1 MRKKHIL
8 PIVALGLATSSLA
21 QNLELKPISSPRRNA
36 YSILPAK
43 FTHSG
48 HDLLTTETGIY
59 DGEEDVDASIIVMDS
74 NLNEIKKIPLTRYTT
89 SESICWRDTVYTHK
103 ADLDFSGEGGD
114 TKYLPSDSIL
124 QWFPHNYYTS
134 IVDGDIRWHL
144 FGGEDIP
151 FIFDEDFK
159 LNYVTKTPEKVEVN
173 YEGTMIFRKTDKE
186 ELRQSTTSKR
196 YFVKGTIVL
205 ENPVPSGLEEGGKK
219 QYNLQ
224 ILHNMEFFEVSRG
237 EWKEE
242 VTSEWKEAP
251 FTYICIHDANNCNN
265 DVCVSQNIFNE
276 DDSYEWIEYIKEPY
290 EEVGREQDLDGDGEI
305 DYKWVRRS
313 HPSTGYRI
321 MQDTGNVLAEI
332 KFGEGRIELYRPSII
347 VVDGKKY
354 LEIQT
359 SDNHES
365 SVEVQLYEIISK
377 GSSTSLK
384 KVRTDYGAISASPAV
399 ARQNEVVTVDLSS
412 IKEAK
417 VLNVVSGN
425 GQLVLQ
431 QNLKAGQK
439 QVLVHTS
446 GLAAGVYVIT
456 VSDGKNTTENCKM
469 IVR

>member
-21 QNLELKPISSPRRNA
+21 QDLELKPISSPRRDA

-43 FTHSG
+43 FNHSG
-48 HDLLTTETGIY
+48 HDLLTTVTGVS
-59 DGEEDVDASIIVMDS
+59 DGERDVDASIIVMDS
-74 NLNEIKKIPLTRYTT
+74 DLNEIKKIPLTRYTMST
-89 SESICWRDTVYTHK
+89 STCWRDTVYTHK
-103 ADLDFSGEGGD
+103 ADMDFSVEDGD
-114 TKYLPSDSIL
+114 TKFLPDSIL
-124 QWFPHNYYTS
+124 QWFPKEYYAS
-134 IVDGDIRWHL
+134 IVSGGISWNL
-144 FGGEDIP
+144 FGGEKP
-151 FIFDEDFK
+151 FIFGEDLK

-173 YEGTMIFRKTDKE
+173 YEGTMIVRKTGQE

-196 YFVKGTIVL
+196 YIVKGTIVL
-205 ENPVPSGLEEGGKK
+205 KDPFTYGLEENGKK
-219 QYNLQ
+219 QYNFQ
-224 ILHNMEFFEVSRG
+224 ILCNAEFSEMSRG
-237 EWKEE
+237 EWKEKVE
-242 VTSEWKEAP
+242 REWKESP
-251 FTYICIHDANNCNN
+251 FRKMDIVDANTCDNT
-265 DVCVSQNIFNE
+265 VSVSQNIFNE
-276 DDSYEWIEYIKEPY
+276 DDSYEWIEDIMEPY
-290 EEVGREQDLDGDGEI
+290 EEVYNEVDLDGDGEI
-305 DYKWVRRS
+305 DGKKINRKYRR
-313 HPSTGYRI
+313 TGYRI

-332 KFGEGRIELYRPSII
+332 KFGEGRTEYSRPSII

-354 LEIQT
+354 LELQT
-359 SDNHES
+359 CDNYES

-431 QNLKAGQK
+431 QNLKAGQN

-446 GLAAGVYVIT
+446 GLAAGMYVIT
-456 VSDGKNTTENCKM
+456 VSDGKNTTENCRI

>member
-21 QNLELKPISSPRRNA
+21 QDLELKPISSPRRDA

-43 FTHSG
+43 FNHSG
-48 HDLLTTETGIY
+48 HDLLTTVAGVY
-59 DGEEDVDASIIVMDS
+59 DDEVDASIIVMDS
-74 NLNEIKKIPLTRYTT
+74 NLNEIKKIPLTRYTMST
-89 SESICWRDTVYTHK
+89 STCWRDTVYTHK
-103 ADLDFSGEGGD
+103 ADWDFSDEHGD
-114 TKYLPSDSIL
+114 TKFLPDSIL
-124 QWFPHNYYTS
+124 QWFPKEYYAS
-134 IVDGDIRWHL
+134 IVSGGISWNL
-144 FGGEDIP
+144 FGGETP

-173 YEGTMIFRKTDKE
+173 YVGTMIVRETGKE

-196 YFVKGTIVL
+196 YIVKGTIVL
-205 ENPVPSGLEEGGKK
+205 KEPFTYGLEENGKK
-219 QYNLQ
+219 QYNFQ
-224 ILHNMEFFEVSRG
+224 ILCNAEFSEMSRG
-237 EWKEE
+237 EWKEKVE
-242 VTSEWKEAP
+242 SEWKESP
-251 FTYICIHDANNCNN
+251 FRKMDILDANTSDNT
-265 DVCVSQNIFNE
+265 VSVSQNIFNE
-276 DDSYEWIEYIKEPY
+276 DDSYEWIEDIMEPY
-290 EEVGREQDLDGDGEI
+290 EEVYNEVDLDGDGEI
-305 DYKWVRRS
+305 DCKKINHKRRR
-313 HPSTGYRI
+313 TGYRI

-332 KFGEGRIELYRPSII
+332 KFDEGRFELYRPSII

-354 LEIQT
+354 LQLQT
-359 SDNHES
+359 CDNYES

-431 QNLKAGQK
+431 QNLKAGQN

-446 GLAAGVYVIT
+446 GLAAGMYVIT
-456 VSDGKNTTENCKM
+456 VSDGKNTTENCRI

>member
-21 QNLELKPISSPRRNA
+21 QNLELKPISSPRRHG

-43 FTHSG
+43 FNHSG

-59 DGEEDVDASIIVMDS
+59 GGEEDDDASIIVMDS
-74 NLNEIKKIPLTRYTT
+74 NLNEIKKIPLTRYTKSQST
-89 SESICWRDTVYTHK
+89 CWRDTVYTHK
-103 ADLDFSGEGGD
+103 ADMDFSVEDGD
-114 TKYLPSDSIL
+114 TKFLPDSIL
-124 QWFPHNYYTS
+124 QWFPKEYYAS
-134 IVDGDIRWHL
+134 IVSGGISWNL
-144 FGGEDIP
+144 FGGEKP
-151 FIFDEDFK
+151 FIFGEDLK

-173 YEGTMIFRKTDKE
+173 YEGTMIVRKTGQE

-196 YFVKGTIVL
+196 YIVKGTIVL
-205 ENPVPSGLEEGGKK
+205 KDPFTYGVEENGKK
-219 QYNLQ
+219 QYSFQ
-224 ILHNMEFFEVSRG
+224 ILCNAEFSEMSRG
-237 EWKEE
+237 EWKEK
-242 VTSEWKEAP
+242 VTGEWKEAP
-251 FTYICIHDANNCNN
+251 FTYTRIHDANNCDN
-265 DVCVSQNIFNE
+265 DVSVSQNIFNE
-276 DDSYEWIEYIKEPY
+276 DDSYEWIERIMEPCA
-290 EEVGREQDLDGDGEI
+290 EVYNEVDLDGDGEI
-305 DYKWVRRS
+305 DGKEISRRYRQ
-313 HPSTGYRI
+313 TGYRI

-332 KFGEGRIELYRPSII
+332 KFGEGRIEYSRPSII

-354 LEIQT
+354 LELQT
-359 SDNHES
+359 CDNFEGS
-365 SVEVQLYEIISK
+365 IEAQLYEIISK

-384 KVRTDYGAISASPAV
+384 KVRTDYGAISASPAI

-431 QNLKAGQK
+431 QNLKAGQN

-446 GLAAGVYVIT
+446 GLAAGMYVIT
-456 VSDGKNTTENCKM
+456 VSDGKNTTENCRI

>member
-21 QNLELKPISSPRRNA
+21 QDLELKPSSSPRRDA

-43 FTHSG
+43 FNHSG
-48 HDLLTTETGIY
+48 HDLLTTVAGVY
-59 DGEEDVDASIIVMDS
+59 DDEVDASIIVMDS
-74 NLNEIKKIPLTRYTT
+74 NLNEIKKIPLTRYTMST
-89 SESICWRDTVYTHK
+89 STCWRDTVYTHK
-103 ADLDFSGEGGD
+103 ADWDFSDEHGD
-114 TKYLPSDSIL
+114 TKFLPDSIL
-124 QWFPHNYYTS
+124 QWFPKEYYAS
-134 IVDGDIRWHL
+134 IVSGGISWNL
-144 FGGEDIP
+144 FGGETP

-173 YEGTMIFRKTDKE
+173 YVGTMIVRETGKE

-196 YFVKGTIVL
+196 YIVKGTIVL
-205 ENPVPSGLEEGGKK
+205 KEPFTYGLEENGKK
-219 QYNLQ
+219 QYNFQ
-224 ILHNMEFFEVSRG
+224 ILCNAEFSEMSRG
-237 EWKEE
+237 EWKEKVE
-242 VTSEWKEAP
+242 SEWKDSP
-251 FTYICIHDANNCNN
+251 FRKMDIVDANTCDNT
-265 DVCVSQNIFNE
+265 VSVSQNIINE
-276 DDSYEWIEYIKEPY
+276 DDSYEWIEDIMEPY
-290 EEVGREQDLDGDGEI
+290 EEVYNEVDLDGDGEI
-305 DYKWVRRS
+305 DGKKINRKYRR
-313 HPSTGYRI
+313 TGYRI

-332 KFGEGRIELYRPSII
+332 KFGEGRIEYNRPSLI

-354 LEIQT
+354 LELQT
-359 SDNHES
+359 CDNYES
-365 SVEVQLYEIISK
+365 SVEAQLYEIISK

-431 QNLKAGQK
+431 QNLKAGQN

-446 GLAAGVYVIT
+446 GLAAGMYVIT
-456 VSDGKNTTENCKM
+456 VSDGKNTKENCRI

>member
-21 QNLELKPISSPRRNA
+21 QDLELKPISSPRRDA

-43 FTHSG
+43 FNHSG
-48 HDLLTTETGIY
+48 HDLLTTVAGVY
-59 DGEEDVDASIIVMDS
+59 DDEVDASIIVMDS
-74 NLNEIKKIPLTRYTT
+74 NLNEIKKIPLTRYTMST
-89 SESICWRDTVYTHK
+89 STCWRDTVYTHK
-103 ADLDFSGEGGD
+103 ADWDFSDEHGD
-114 TKYLPSDSIL
+114 TKFLPDSIL
-124 QWFPHNYYTS
+124 QWFPKEYYAS
-134 IVDGDIRWHL
+134 IVSGGISWNL
-144 FGGEDIP
+144 FGGETP

-173 YEGTMIFRKTDKE
+173 YVGTMIVRETGKE

-196 YFVKGTIVL
+196 YIVKGTIVL
-205 ENPVPSGLEEGGKK
+205 KEPFTYGLEENGKK
-219 QYNLQ
+219 QYNFQ
-224 ILHNMEFFEVSRG
+224 ILCNAEFSEMSRG
-237 EWKEE
+237 EWKEKVE
-242 VTSEWKEAP
+242 SEWKESQLKNWGML
-251 FTYICIHDANNCNN
+251 DGNNAEYDIN
-265 DVCVSQNIFNE
+265 VSQNIFNE
-276 DDSYEWIEYIKEPY
+276 DDSYEWIEKIMEPY
-290 EEVGREQDLDGDGEI
+290 ENVSMERDLDGDGEI
-305 DYKWVRRS
+305 DYKKVERRYRQ
-313 HPSTGYRI
+313 TGYRI

-332 KFGEGRIELYRPSII
+332 KFGEGRTEYIRPSII

-354 LEIQT
+354 LQLQT
-359 SDNHES
+359 FENSES
-365 SVEVQLYEIISK
+365 SIEVQLYEIISK

-431 QNLKAGQK
+431 QNLKAGQN

-446 GLAAGVYVIT
+446 GLAAGMYVIT
-456 VSDGKNTTENCKM
+456 VSDGKNTTENCRI

>member
-21 QNLELKPISSPRRNA
+21 QNLELKPISSPRRHG

-43 FTHSG
+43 FNHSG

-59 DGEEDVDASIIVMDS
+59 GGKEDDDASIIVMDS
-74 NLNEIKKIPLTRYTT
+74 NLNEIKKIPLTRYTRST
-89 SESICWRDTVYTHK
+89 STCWRDTVYTHK
-103 ADLDFSGEGGD
+103 ADWDFSDEHGD
-114 TKYLPSDSIL
+114 TKFLPDSIL
-124 QWFPHNYYTS
+124 QWFPKEYYAS
-134 IVDGDIRWHL
+134 IVSGGISWNL
-144 FGGEDIP
+144 FGGEKP
-151 FIFDEDFK
+151 FYFDEDFK
-159 LNYVTKTPEKVEVN
+159 LDYVTNTPEKVEVN
-173 YEGTMIFRKTDKE
+173 YEGTMIVRKTGQE

-196 YFVKGTIVL
+196 YIVKGIIVL
-205 ENPVPSGLEEGGKK
+205 KDPFTYGLEENGKK
-219 QYNLQ
+219 QYNFQ
-224 ILHNMEFFEVSRG
+224 ILCNAEFSEMSRG
-237 EWKEE
+237 EWKEKVE
-242 VTSEWKEAP
+242 SEWKESP
-251 FTYICIHDANNCNN
+251 LGYIGMLDGNNASCYIN
-265 DVCVSQNIFNE
+265 VSQNIFNE
-276 DDSYEWIEYIKEPY
+276 DDSYEWIEDIMEPY
-290 EEVGREQDLDGDGEI
+290 EEVYNEVDLDGDGEI
-305 DYKWVRRS
+305 DGKKINRKYRR
-313 HPSTGYRI
+313 TGYRI

-332 KFGEGRIELYRPSII
+332 KFGEGRTEYIRPSII

-354 LEIQT
+354 LQLQT
-359 SDNHES
+359 FENSES
-365 SVEVQLYEIISK
+365 SIEVQLYEIISK

-431 QNLKAGQK
+431 QNLKAGQN

-446 GLAAGVYVIT
+446 GLAAGMYVIT
-456 VSDGKNTTENCKM
+456 VSDGKNTTENCKI

>member
-21 QNLELKPISSPRRNA
+21 QDLELKPISSPRRDA

-43 FTHSG
+43 FNHSG
-48 HDLLTTETGIY
+48 HDLLTTVTGVS
-59 DGEEDVDASIIVMDS
+59 DGERDVDASIIVMDS

-89 SESICWRDTVYTHK
+89 STSTCWRDTVYTHK
-103 ADLDFSGEGGD
+103 ADWDFSDEHGD
-114 TKYLPSDSIL
+114 TKFLPDSIL
-124 QWFPHNYYTS
+124 QWFPKEYYAS
-134 IVDGDIRWHL
+134 IVSGGISWNL
-144 FGGEDIP
+144 FGGEKP
-151 FIFDEDFK
+151 FFLDEDFK
-159 LNYVTKTPEKVEVN
+159 LDYVTKTPDKVEVN
-173 YEGTMIFRKTDKE
+173 YVGTMIVRETGKE

-196 YFVKGTIVL
+196 YIVKGTIVL
-205 ENPVPSGLEEGGKK
+205 KEPFTYGLEENGKK
-219 QYNLQ
+219 QYNFQ
-224 ILHNMEFFEVSRG
+224 ILCNAEFSEMSRG
-237 EWKEE
+237 EWKEKVE
-242 VTSEWKEAP
+242 SEWKESQLKNLGML
-251 FTYICIHDANNCNN
+251 DGNNAEYDIN
-265 DVCVSQNIFNE
+265 VSQNIFNE
-276 DDSYEWIEYIKEPY
+276 DDSYEWIEKIMEPY
-290 EEVGREQDLDGDGEI
+290 ENVSMERDLDGDGEI
-305 DYKWVRRS
+305 DYKKVERRYRQ
-313 HPSTGYRI
+313 TGYRI

-332 KFGEGRIELYRPSII
+332 KFGEGRTEYIRPSII

-354 LEIQT
+354 LELQT
-359 SDNHES
+359 CDNYES
-365 SVEVQLYEIISK
+365 STEAQLYEIISK

-431 QNLKAGQK
+431 QNLKAGQN

-446 GLAAGVYVIT
+446 GLAAGMYVIT
-456 VSDGKNTTENCKM
+456 VSDGKNTKENCRI

>member
-21 QNLELKPISSPRRNA
+21 QNLELKPISSPRRDA

-43 FTHSG
+43 FNHSG
-48 HDLLTTETGIY
+48 HDLLTTVAGVY
-59 DGEEDVDASIIVMDS
+59 DDEVDASIIVMDS

-89 SESICWRDTVYTHK
+89 SQSTCWRDTVYTHK
-103 ADLDFSGEGGD
+103 ADWDFSDEHGD
-114 TKYLPSDSIL
+114 TKFLPDSIL
-124 QWFPHNYYTS
+124 QWFPKEYYAS
-134 IVDGDIRWHL
+134 IVSGGISWNL
-144 FGGEDIP
+144 FGGEKP

-159 LNYVTKTPEKVEVN
+159 LNYVTNTPEKVEVN
-173 YEGTMIFRKTDKE
+173 YEGTMIVRETGKE

-196 YFVKGTIVL
+196 YIVKGTIVL
-205 ENPVPSGLEEGGKK
+205 KEPFTYGLEENGKK
-219 QYNLQ
+219 QYNFQ
-224 ILHNMEFFEVSRG
+224 ILCNAEFSEMSRG
-237 EWKEE
+237 EWKEKVE
-242 VTSEWKEAP
+242 SEWKESP
-251 FTYICIHDANNCNN
+251 FRKMDILDANTCDNT
-265 DVCVSQNIFNE
+265 VSVSQNIFNE
-276 DDSYEWIEYIKEPY
+276 DDSYEWIEDIMEPY
-290 EEVGREQDLDGDGEI
+290 EEVYNEVDLDGDGEI
-305 DYKWVRRS
+305 DCKKINHKCRR
-313 HPSTGYRI
+313 TGYRI

-332 KFGEGRIELYRPSII
+332 KFDEGRFELYSPSII

-354 LEIQT
+354 LQLQT
-359 SDNHES
+359 CENGES
-365 SVEVQLYEIISK
+365 SIEVQLYEIISK

-384 KVRTDYGAISASPAV
+384 KVRTDYGAVSASPAV

-431 QNLKAGQK
+431 QNLKAGQN

-446 GLAAGVYVIT
+446 GLAAGMYVIT
-456 VSDGKNTTENCKM
+456 VSDGKNTTENCRI

>member
-21 QNLELKPISSPRRNA
+21 QDLELKPISSPRRDA

-43 FTHSG
+43 FNHSG
-48 HDLLTTETGIY
+48 HDLLTTVAGVY
-59 DGEEDVDASIIVMDS
+59 DDEVDASIIVMDS
-74 NLNEIKKIPLTRYTT
+74 NLNEIKKIPLTRYTMST
-89 SESICWRDTVYTHK
+89 STCWRDTVYTHK
-103 ADLDFSGEGGD
+103 ADWDFSDEHGD
-114 TKYLPSDSIL
+114 TKFLPDSIL
-124 QWFPHNYYTS
+124 QWFPKEYYAS
-134 IVDGDIRWHL
+134 IVSGGISWNL
-144 FGGEDIP
+144 FGGETP
-151 FIFDEDFK
+151 FIFEEDFK

-173 YEGTMIFRKTDKE
+173 YVGTMIVRETGKE

-196 YFVKGTIVL
+196 YIVKGTIVL
-205 ENPVPSGLEEGGKK
+205 KEPFTYGLEENGKK
-219 QYNLQ
+219 QYNFQ
-224 ILHNMEFFEVSRG
+224 ILCNAELSEMSRG
-237 EWKEE
+237 EWKEKVE
-242 VTSEWKEAP
+242 SEWKDSP
-251 FTYICIHDANNCNN
+251 FRKMDIVDANTCDNT
-265 DVCVSQNIFNE
+265 VSVSQNIFNE
-276 DDSYEWIEYIKEPY
+276 DDSYEWIEDIMEPY
-290 EEVGREQDLDGDGEI
+290 EEVYNEVDLDGDGEI
-305 DYKWVRRS
+305 DGKKINRKYRR
-313 HPSTGYRI
+313 TGYRI

-332 KFGEGRIELYRPSII
+332 KFGEGRIEYNRPSLI

-354 LEIQT
+354 LELQT
-359 SDNHES
+359 CDNYES
-365 SVEVQLYEIISK
+365 SVEAQLYEIISK

-431 QNLKAGQK
+431 QNLKAGQN

-446 GLAAGVYVIT
+446 GLAAGMYVIT
-456 VSDGKNTTENCKM
+456 VSDGKNTTENCKI